1 MKKYI
6 ISLVF
11 VLAAGI
17 PVLGQ
22 TSYLSEIKIVDREVA
37 KTADRQA
44 RVKMT
49 VSLDGLDIKNQHS
62 LCVVPVI
69 LSADGT
75 QEQELPS
82 FVVNGKVRD
91 KVQQRTEAFEHTD
104 LHPGLWRRCA
114 ARTVRPK
121 PSITMHLFLSSVG

>member
-22 TSYLSEIKIVDREVA
+22 TSYLSEIKIVNREVA

-49 VSLDGLDIKNQHS
+49 VNLDNLDIKNS
-62 LCVVPVI
+62 I
-69 LSADGT
+69 
-75 QEQELPS
+75 
-82 FVVNGKVRD
+82 
-91 KVQQRTEAFEHTD
+91 
-104 LHPGLWRRCA
+104 RCA
-114 ARTVRPK
+114 WCRSFFLPTAVRNRN
-121 PSITMHLFLSSVG
+121 FLLLW